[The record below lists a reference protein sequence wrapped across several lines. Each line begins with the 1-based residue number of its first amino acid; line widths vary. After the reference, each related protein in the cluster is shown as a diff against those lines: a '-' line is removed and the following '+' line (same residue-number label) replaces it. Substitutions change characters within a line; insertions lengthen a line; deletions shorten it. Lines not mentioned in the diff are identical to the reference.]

1 MRRAASPEAGR
12 RPTYK
17 GNVGNLMQHWTLCE
31 ILSVAQRHASCLS
44 YVDAHA
50 MAPVAPWRC
59 AKKRNYATFDHVRGD
74 LGKCVDQQSIY
85 EQAWRRLVQ
94 GREGYPNSAAFVED
108 IWKGSVSMLLCET
121 DPTTAAEL
129 KTWARG
135 DRKDVTVF
143 EGDWRQKFKKR
154 LPDGP
159 LTLLSFDPYMYNRH
173 QCKQKPSNLY
183 SSDLELTVCA
193 VDALRGGVLL
203 QLSTYDT
210 NYDNPQEAV
219 ISSVDAILAKG
230 CFRQTAVVRVNGK
243 MMSLVYTRGIDWF
256 EELVDM
262 PKRFKRWL
270 DTHR

>member
-1 MRRAASPEAGR
+1 MRQAAAPEAVR

-31 ILSVAQRHASCLS
+31 TLKVAQRHASCLS

-50 MAPVAPWRC
+50 MAPVALCRD
-59 AKKRNYATFDHVRGD
+59 AKCATFDRVRGG
-74 LGKCVDQQSIY
+74 LGKCVDQQSAY

-108 IWKGSVSMLLCET
+108 IWKGRVSMLLCET

-129 KTWARG
+129 ETWARG
-135 DRKDVTVF
+135 GRKDVRVF
-143 EGDWRQKFKKR
+143 KGDWLQKFRKG
-154 LPDGP
+154 LPGGP

-173 QCKQKPSNLY
+173 RRKRCPGNLY

-193 VDALRGGVLL
+193 VDALRGRVLL

-210 NYDNPQEAV
+210 NDGNPQEAV
-219 ISSVDAILAKG
+219 ILSVDAILAKG
-230 CFRQTAVVRVNGK
+230 CFRRTAVVRVNGK

-256 EELVDM
+256 EELADM
-262 PKRFKRWL
+262 PQRFKRWL
-270 DTHR
+270 KTHR